1 MPSSRPPSVA
11 GVPDLDAAV
20 LALVLAR
27 HPAPVHRDEL
37 RRAFAGEDWRSSARS
52 LADDGLVHREG
63 RLLLASRAATRARE
77 LL

>member
-1 MPSSRPPSVA
+1 M
-11 GVPDLDAAV
+11 PDLDAAV

-37 RRAFAGEDWRSSARS
+37 RRVFAGEDWRTSARA
-52 LADDGLVHREG
+52 LTDDGLVHREG
-63 RLLLASRAATRARE
+63 RLLVASRAAVRARE